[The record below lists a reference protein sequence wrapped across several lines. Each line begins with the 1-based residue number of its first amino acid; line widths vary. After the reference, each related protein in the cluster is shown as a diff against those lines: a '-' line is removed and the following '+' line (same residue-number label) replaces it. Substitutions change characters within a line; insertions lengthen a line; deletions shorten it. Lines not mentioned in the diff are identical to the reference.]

1 MGYLANFM
9 VYTLA
14 MVGVIVVA
22 LLIFKSAT
30 SGGITGGK
38 SKYLKIIDT
47 LNLAPRK
54 TLYIVS
60 TGREKFLIA
69 GDVDKTSLI
78 SKLETAE
85 DCSEAYEIRNDRM
98 GEVSSDLSLTGKH
111 LTPTLSSKEREFSD
125 LANLA
130 QVPSPRGRVREG
142 AFQEIQSP
150 MTFQE
155 TMSKLPK
162 PSFMDKSDIGIKSSM
177 LNSKNAGGK
186 SVLRNLAERMR

>member
-85 DCSEAYEIRNDRM
+85 DCSVSCETHNDSTH
-98 GEVSSDLSLTGKH
+98 ES
-111 LTPTLSSKEREFSD
+111 FSD
-125 LANLA
+125 LANLV
-130 QVPSPRGRVREG
+130 QTPSPRERVGVRVNPVG
-142 AFQEIQSP
+142 ANLNSTP

-177 LNSKNAGGK
+177 LSSKNAGGK
-186 SVLRNLAERMR
+186 SVLRNLAERIK

>member
-78 SKLETAE
+78 SKLETGEDNNAE
-85 DCSEAYEIRNDRM
+85 INRMNYNVPYETFNDSELNNKNLMSAKGLD
-98 GEVSSDLSLTGKH
+98 
-111 LTPTLSSKEREFSD
+111 F
-125 LANLA
+125 ANLT
-130 QVPSPRGRVREG
+130 PSPRERGGVRVNPIEKNLNS
-142 AFQEIQSP
+142 AP

-155 TMSKLPK
+155 TMSKLKK
-162 PSFMDKSDIGIKSSM
+162 PSFMDKSDIGIKSSL
-177 LNSKNAGGK
+177 LNSENLHKK
-186 SVLRNLAERMR
+186 SVMRNLVEKMK